1 MAWQTLT
8 TDEILNS
15 LTAQEQSLMTDPSS
29 SVDLANIVANV
40 TDLVIGKVQ
49 SWTANQ
55 TFLPYPAG
63 MIPAECM
70 AAAVAIARYKFLT
83 HLPGTTL
90 ITKWREQENTNALAL
105 LNDVATGKL
114 IILSPVLP
122 DGTGG
127 TVPSNPADSGGEPY
141 WPPYPCWPAY
151 DRGPYSGGYW

>member
-29 SVDLANIVANV
+29 SVDLANIVVNV
-40 TDLVIGKVQ
+40 TDLVLGKVQ
-49 SWTANQ
+49 SWRPNQ

-63 MIPAECM
+63 MIPGECM

-105 LNDVATGKL
+105 LNDVAAGKL

-122 DGTGG
+122 DGSGG
-127 TVPSNPADSGGEPY
+127 TVPSNPAASDGEPY
-141 WPPYPCWPAY
+141 FKPYPDWQSAGTPAW
-151 DRGPYSGGYW
+151 GGYW